1 MVDSHCHLSFHKF
14 ESDVDE
20 VIARAK
26 EAGVTAMINVGTQI
40 SSSKDA
46 LALAEKHDGVYVS
59 VGVHPHH
66 ADKISKGHSER
77 SEGSYIQD
85 SSASPQ
91 NDSVD
96 WLDELEQFSHHPKV
110 VAIGECGMDFFSY
123 QSNAIVNP
131 ELQEDIFRKQIE
143 LSISRKLPLQI
154 HNRHAGKDVMRILA
168 DYKQELSQNPGVFH
182 CFAGDL
188 DILNGVLGMGF
199 FIGFD
204 GNVTYPGLA
213 PGETISLQDIARN
226 TPIDRM
232 LIETD
237 SPYLTP
243 IPFRGQRNEPKNAII
258 VGEFIAD
265 IKKISPAEME
275 KIITLNFT
283 KLFRI
288 SV

>member
-1 MVDSHCHLSFHKF
+1 MVDSHCHLSFHTF

-26 EAGVTAMINVGTQI
+26 EAGVVAMINVGTQI
-40 SSSKDA
+40 SSSRDA
-46 LALAEKHDGVYVS
+46 IALAEKHDGVYVS

-66 ADKISKGHSER
+66 ADKMTKGHPER

-96 WLDELEQFSHHPKV
+96 WFDDLEKLTHHPKV
-110 VAIGECGMDFFSY
+110 VAIGESGMDFFSY
-123 QSNAIVNP
+123 QSNSVVNP
-131 ELQEDIFRKQIE
+131 ELQEEIFRKQIE
-143 LSISRKLPLQI
+143 LSVSRKLPLQI
-154 HNRHAGKDVMRILA
+154 HNRHAGKDVLRILT
-168 DYKQELSQNPGVFH
+168 DYKHDLSTTPGIFH
-182 CFAGDL
+182 CFAGDF
-188 DILNGVLGMGF
+188 DILKGALDLGF

-213 PGETISLQDIARN
+213 PRETVTLQDIAQN
-226 TPIDRM
+226 TPVDRM

-265 IKKISPAEME
+265 LKKISPAEME

-283 KLFRI
+283 KLFKV